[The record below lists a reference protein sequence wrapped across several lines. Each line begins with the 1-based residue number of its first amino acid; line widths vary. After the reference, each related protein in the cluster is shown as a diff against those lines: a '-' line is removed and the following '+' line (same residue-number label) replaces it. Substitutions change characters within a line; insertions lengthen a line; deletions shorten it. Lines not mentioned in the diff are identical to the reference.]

1 MTIEQQTNTIDAKP
15 TRARSRTKTNL
26 AKRLGADRLSGVYAW
41 ALLVLLFG
49 ILIPGTFLTQSTI
62 RTIGTTSTVT
72 LIAALALIIP
82 LACGLFDLS
91 VAATLGLTAV
101 LVLQLQTLGVEV
113 WLSVVISIGVGAAIG
128 AINAFLVVRLGI
140 SSFIATLGMSSILAA
155 FTFLIT
161 RGVQI
166 VAPIGSSFVAVGQS
180 TFLGVSIPLWFAV
193 ILAAVLYYVTE
204 LTTVGRYL
212 YAIGGNVE
220 ASRLVGIRVGR
231 LQFGSLVCSGLVAA
245 MAGLVFSAQVGSSS
259 ATVGPSYLLPA
270 FSAVLLGATQIK
282 TNGRVNV
289 LGTIVAVVLLATGVF
304 GLQLLGAP
312 SYISD
317 LFNGLAL
324 IIAVALSVRANWRS

>member
-26 AKRLGADRLSGVYAW
+26 AKRLGADRRSGVYAW

-140 SSFIATLGMSSILAA
+140 SSFIATLGMSS
-155 FTFLIT
+155 
-161 RGVQI
+161 
-166 VAPIGSSFVAVGQS
+166 
-180 TFLGVSIPLWFAV
+180 
-193 ILAAVLYYVTE
+193 
-204 LTTVGRYL
+204 
-212 YAIGGNVE
+212 
-220 ASRLVGIRVGR
+220 
-231 LQFGSLVCSGLVAA
+231 
-245 MAGLVFSAQVGSSS
+245 
-259 ATVGPSYLLPA
+259 
-270 FSAVLLGATQIK
+270 
-282 TNGRVNV
+282 
-289 LGTIVAVVLLATGVF
+289 
-304 GLQLLGAP
+304 
-312 SYISD
+312 
-317 LFNGLAL
+317 
-324 IIAVALSVRANWRS
+324 